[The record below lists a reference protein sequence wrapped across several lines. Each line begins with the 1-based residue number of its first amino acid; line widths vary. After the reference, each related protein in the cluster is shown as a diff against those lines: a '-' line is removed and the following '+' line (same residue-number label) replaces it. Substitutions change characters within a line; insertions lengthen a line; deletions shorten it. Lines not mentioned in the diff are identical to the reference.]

1 MRRRPKREIGGRVR
15 AGKAALDGLG
25 DFFFALDSGEVI
37 GVGFDLAFVL
47 DGQALFRVIPY
58 LDTDLPGFHGQ
69 PEKNANFDIAGQG
82 VERYAEQGEPAPVVA
97 DDCNRLFTPAGGRDR
112 LADRAEIDDGNAT
125 RNRYMFGQ
133 GDGAGGEAQQKGED
147 EAVDFH
153 E

>member
-1 MRRRPKREIGGRVR
+1 MGWLGESGFRRRWAE
-15 AGKAALDGLG
+15 ASLDGVG
-25 DFFFALDSGEVI
+25 GFFFALDAGQVVRI
-37 GVGFDLAFVL
+37 GLDFAFVL

-69 PEKNANFDIAGQG
+69 PEKNANFNIAGQG

-125 RNRYMFGQ
+125 RNWRMFGQ
-133 GDGAGGEAQQKGED
+133 GDGAGGAAQHERED
-147 EAVDFH
+147 ELVDFH